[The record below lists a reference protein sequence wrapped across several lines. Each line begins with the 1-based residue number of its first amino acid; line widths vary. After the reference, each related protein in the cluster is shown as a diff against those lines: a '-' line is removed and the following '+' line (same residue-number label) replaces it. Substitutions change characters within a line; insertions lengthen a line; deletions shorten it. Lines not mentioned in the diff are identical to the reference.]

1 MTYKITNYS
10 REKAQKL
17 GVIIKPSTR
26 KNKKLD
32 IFNKEGELMASIG
45 DINYT
50 DFASTGD
57 KEQRRRFKLRF
68 DKSRKNVGSNTWWS
82 DQLLW

>member
-10 REKAQKL
+10 RERAQKL

-32 IFNKEGELMASIG
+32 VFNKEGELMASIG
-45 DINYT
+45 DKRYT

-57 KEQRRRFKLRF
+57 KEQRNRFKLRF
-68 DKSRKNVGSNTWWS
+68 DKSRKNVGSNIWWS